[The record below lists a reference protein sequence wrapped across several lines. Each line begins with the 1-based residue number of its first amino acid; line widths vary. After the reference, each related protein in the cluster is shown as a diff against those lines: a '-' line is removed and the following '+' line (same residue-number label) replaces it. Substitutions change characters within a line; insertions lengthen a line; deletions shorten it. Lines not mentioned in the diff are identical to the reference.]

1 MSEVEGTTI
10 GQYLTQLS
18 ENADLVEAYRRNPER
33 AMRDAGLSEANRD
46 LILAGDIKKI
56 REAIQEDPQF
66 AGTPIAFMVWLAR
79 MVW

>member
-18 ENADLVEAYRRNPER
+18 ENADLVEAYKRNPER
-33 AMRDAGLSEANRD
+33 AMKEAGLSEANRD
-46 LILAGDIKKI
+46 MILEGDIEGI
-56 REAIQEDPQF
+56 RAAIQQDF
-66 AGTPIAFMVWLAR
+66 GDTPVAFMVWLAR